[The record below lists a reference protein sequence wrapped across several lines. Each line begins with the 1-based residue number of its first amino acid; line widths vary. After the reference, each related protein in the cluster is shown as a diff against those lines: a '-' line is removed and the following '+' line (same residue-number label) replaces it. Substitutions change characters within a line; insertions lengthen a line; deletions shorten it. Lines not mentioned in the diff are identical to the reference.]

1 MSRDLDL
8 LKPDFRPMV
17 DGFLADVKS
26 AGIDM
31 IVTCTYRT
39 AAEQMALYA
48 QGRTAPGLIVTN
60 AKAGQSAH
68 NYGYAIDVVP
78 LVNGKCCWDDK
89 AAVWS
94 EIGKIGQSH
103 GLEWYGAPGAVFPET
118 PHFQMPN
125 WPSKI

>member
-8 LKPDFRPMV
+8 LKPEFRPMI

-48 QGRTAPGLIVTN
+48 QGRTAPGPIVTN

-68 NYGYAIDVVP
+68 NYGYAVDVVP

-89 AAVWS
+89 DQVWQ

-103 GLEWYGAPGAVFPET
+103 GLEWYGCLLYT
-118 PHFQMPN
+118 S
-125 WPSKI
+125 PSPRD